1 MSILPKSIETLI
13 NEFAKL
19 PGIGQKSA
27 QRLAFYLL
35 KAKQE
40 DLAKFALA
48 LSELKKSVVSCS
60 HCQNISESD
69 PCVICQDQR
78 RDKKTIC
85 VVEDTLDLIALEQTG
100 DFRGQYHVL
109 HGAISPV
116 EGIGPDDLKIKDL
129 LSRIKKDD
137 TKEIILATNPSIE
150 GEATAM
156 YLAKLIKPLN
166 IKTTRIAR
174 GIPTGGDLEY
184 ADETT
189 LSNALEGRKEY

>member
-69 PCVICQDQR
+69 PCAICQDQR
-78 RDKKTIC
+78 RDKKIIC

-116 EGIGPDDLKIKDL
+116 EGIGPDDLKIKEL